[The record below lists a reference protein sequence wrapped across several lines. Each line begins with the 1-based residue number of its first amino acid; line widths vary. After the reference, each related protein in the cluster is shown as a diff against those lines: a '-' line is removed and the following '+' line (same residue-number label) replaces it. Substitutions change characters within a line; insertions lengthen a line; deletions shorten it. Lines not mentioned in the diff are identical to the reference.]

1 MINYL
6 ARDMK
11 TEDTQENPQEE
22 DLAKAKGT
30 LQLFQKIALEGLD
43 HGGIIGFH
51 IEALK
56 TQIACNG

>member
-6 ARDMK
+6 AQDMK

-22 DLAKAKGT
+22 DPSQAKET
-30 LQLFQKIALEGLD
+30 LQLFQIGLEGLD